1 MTGKCC
7 VEGCNEDATRKQ
19 MCQKHYRRVKV
30 HGDPGKTNRRANGD
44 GKGYLSNDGKG
55 AHVVAAE
62 RAIGRALPEGAQVH
76 HVNGDRSDNR
86 GSNLVICPSQKYH
99 ALLHIRA
106 RALEATG
113 DANKRK
119 CKICRV
125 YDTPA
130 FLTIL
135 DNGAVYH
142 PQCNRAHVA
151 AHTMRRKN
159 VFHV

>member
-1 MTGKCC
+1 MMGKCC
-7 VEGCNEDATRKQ
+7 VAGCDGDATRKQ

-30 HGDPGKTNRRANGD
+30 HGDPHRTNRRNDGD
-44 GKGYLSNDGKG
+44 GKGYLNFDGKG
-55 AHVVAAE
+55 AHVIAAE
-62 RAIGRALPEGAQVH
+62 RAIGKRLPEGAQVH

-86 GSNLVICPSQKYH
+86 GANLVVCPSQKYH

-106 RALEATG
+106 KALAATG

-119 CKICRV
+119 CKVCGS
-125 YDTPA
+125 YDDPA
-130 FLTIL
+130 RLSIL

-142 PQCNRAHVA
+142 PECNRAHVA
-151 AHTMRRKN
+151 AYMARRKN